1 MDVVEL
7 LNKLWPIFLG
17 FLGLVGFLVR
27 NDDRIKELE
36 KKVETLFQLFNK
48 GR

>member
-1 MDVVEL
+1 MEAVEL

-27 NDDRIKELE
+27 NDVRVKDLE
-36 KKVETLFQLFNK
+36 AKVETLFELHNRGK
-48 GR
+48 